1 MDKPAICGG
10 EPVRDTK
17 IFYGHQYI
25 DDADI
30 QAVVEVLKS
39 DTITCGPK
47 ITELEEKLC
56 RIEGAEAALMK
67 LGFSDFRIRMFH
79 DSARVQLPDAQMDQ
93 FVAVRESV
101 TEALKP
107 YFNIILLDMQPR

>member
-30 QAVVEVLKS
+30 QAAVLPFGGQGEEGVYPAGK
-39 DTITCGPK
+39 GPIFPVTASLADQQGIAAVILAGPDRK
-47 ITELEEKLC
+47 ALLSLE
-56 RIEGAEAALMK
+56 
-67 LGFSDFRIRMFH
+67 
-79 DSARVQLPDAQMDQ
+79 
-93 FVAVRESV
+93 
-101 TEALKP
+101 
-107 YFNIILLDMQPR
+107 